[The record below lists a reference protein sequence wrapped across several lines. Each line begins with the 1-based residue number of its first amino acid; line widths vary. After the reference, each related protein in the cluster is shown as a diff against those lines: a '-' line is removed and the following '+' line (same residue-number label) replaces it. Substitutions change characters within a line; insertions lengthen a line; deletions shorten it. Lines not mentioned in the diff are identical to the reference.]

1 MGATI
6 LAFLMACLLV
16 WVLKGNA
23 KEQAKEARNELGRK
37 VFLWSLFWGAV
48 IVIGLT
54 IAMNATVTIPAPPK
68 EQDNPYYK
76 TQHNAHNDP
85 YEGEYDREY
94 NNKYDCE
101 RDMSGVWVNNGCIR
115 EPMPDKTQEAKPITL
130 EAEGELIVDKDIP
143 AGRYK
148 VTSIGQGGGFIV
160 RDSVRRLTVNKTLDS
175 SSTGGEGYVFSC
187 YSGDKIKTQEAV
199 KITPVEE
206 EAE

>member
-1 MGATI
+1 MISVI
-6 LAFLMACLLV
+6 LAFLIACILV
-16 WVLKGNA
+16 WVLKGDL
-23 KEQAKEARNELGRK
+23 KEQAKKTRNELGRK
-37 VFLWSLFWGAV
+37 ALLWTV
-48 IVIGLT
+48 LT
-54 IAMNATVTIPAPPK
+54 IGTLVLVVVLAVNSSMNEPFGQKT
-68 EQDNPYYK
+68 ENSYYD
-76 TQHNAHNDP
+76 TTHDDP

-94 NNKYDCE
+94 DNEYDCE
-101 RDMSGVWVNNGCIR
+101 SDMNGVWVNNGCIR

-148 VTSIGQGGGFIV
+148 VTPIGQGGGFIV